1 MTPKSAWS
9 AVMKMQ
15 EPLTTSKSLENA
27 LVQGRLD
34 IPVGAKL
41 SPTLRR
47 LVEEVRMET
56 TAESSST
63 TWYDRVHNRH
73 NR

>member
-1 MTPKSAWS
+1 MEKPES
-9 AVMKMQ
+9 
-15 EPLTTSKSLENA
+15 LTTSESLENA
-27 LVQGRLD
+27 VFDGRLD

-63 TWYDRVHNRH
+63 TQYDRVHNRH

>member
-1 MTPKSAWS
+1 MEKQGS
-9 AVMKMQ
+9 
-15 EPLTTSKSLENA
+15 LTTSESLENA
-27 LVQGRLD
+27 VFDGRLD

-56 TAESSST
+56 TAESSSPT
-63 TWYDRVHNRH
+63 QYDRVHNRH

>member
-1 MTPKSAWS
+1 MEKQGS
-9 AVMKMQ
+9 
-15 EPLTTSKSLENA
+15 LTTSESFENA
-27 LVQGRLD
+27 VFDGRLD

-63 TWYDRVHNRH
+63 TQYDRVHNRH

>member
-1 MTPKSAWS
+1 MEK
-9 AVMKMQ
+9 Q
-15 EPLTTSKSLENA
+15 ESLTTAESLENA
-27 LVQGRLD
+27 VFDGRLD

-63 TWYDRVHNRH
+63 TQYDRVHNRH